1 MFISSLS
8 SISVNHTN
16 TSGGKVKKTLFKIN
30 VGVDA
35 YVKHRERHI

>member
-16 TSGGKVKKTLFKIN
+16 TSDGEVKKILFKIN
-30 VGVDA
+30 MGVDG
-35 YVKHRERHI
+35 RC